1 MPLSGAPLA
10 APDGPPDPFVRGF
23 LAVWQVSQRSEGI
36 GGNRAGCVS
45 LAAYPGS
52 VPHVEA
58 AHLRAAASHDR
69 AALLHEEAAELF
81 EMMGLPS
88 LARGERARARLDR
101 EGAATELER
110 AQLRHT
116 HASRL

>member
-1 MPLSGAPLA
+1 
-10 APDGPPDPFVRGF
+10 
-23 LAVWQVSQRSEGI
+23 
-36 GGNRAGCVS
+36 
-45 LAAYPGS
+45 
-52 VPHVEA
+52 VEA

-116 HASRL
+116 PASQL

>member
-10 APDGPPDPFVRGF
+10 GTRWTARTPSSADFCWRSG
-23 LAVWQVSQRSEGI
+23 VSSLTLGACLTLKLPTSGRQQATI
-36 GGNRAGCVS
+36 GLPCSTRR
-45 LAAYPGS
+45 LP
-52 VPHVEA
+52 
-58 AHLRAAASHDR
+58 
-69 AALLHEEAAELF
+69 ELF